1 MLDGIICIY
10 ILYRQE
16 DVYVIDCPLVE
27 LVGAAVVGFLVVLV
41 IDGCT
46 AALDLHVGGTNTLT
60 NEAILTLQDGGR
72 GVGLV

>member
-27 LVGAAVVGFLVVLV
+27 LVGGGSCRLVSRPR
-41 IDGCT
+41 
-46 AALDLHVGGTNTLT
+46 H
-60 NEAILTLQDGGR
+60 
-72 GVGLV
+72 